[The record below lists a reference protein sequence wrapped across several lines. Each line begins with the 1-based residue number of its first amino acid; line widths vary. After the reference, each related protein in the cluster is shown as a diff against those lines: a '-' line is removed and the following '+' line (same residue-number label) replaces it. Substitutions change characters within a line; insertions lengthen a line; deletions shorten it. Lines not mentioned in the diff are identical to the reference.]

1 MTIIIKNSN
10 RRLAKKRQWSV
21 VVIFFGIFFF
31 LFYQGSLSRT
41 LTIHRAAGEGRDHLL
56 FHSTTSTHSQR
67 FRHLF
72 ATLHMRL
79 LSHIFNRS
87 ACIYQTA
94 ARWDLPPFRI
104 TIWLTDDVMLI
115 FVCLALDLIR
125 FCYSYFTW
133 EIGGPE
139 LASAI
144 IFVLQTNRITRC
156 ASHWVR
162 ILLYKTN
169 KFIALEMKNS
179 VMQKLYRISQ
189 THLFQHIHDKNFQD
203 YPEW

>member
-10 RRLAKKRQWSV
+10 RRLAEKRQWSV
-21 VVIFFGIFFF
+21 VVIFFGIFFSF
-31 LFYQGSLSRT
+31 FYQGFLSRT
-41 LTIHRAAGEGRDHLL
+41 LTIHRTAGEGRDHLL

-79 LSHIFNRS
+79 LSHTFLIAMLVFTRLLLAETYHLFKLLLDWWCN
-87 ACIYQTA
+87 I
-94 ARWDLPPFRI
+94 DFRLFGC
-104 TIWLTDDVMLI
+104 W
-115 FVCLALDLIR
+115 LIR
-125 FCYSYFTW
+125 FCCSFFTW

-139 LASAI
+139 LASTI
-144 IFVLQTNRITRC
+144 ILVLQTNRITKC

-169 KFIALEMKNS
+169 KFIALEMNNS
-179 VMQKLYRISQ
+179 VMQKPYRISQ
-189 THLFQHIHDKNFQD
+189 THLFQHIHDKYFQD